1 MKNNKKLPHGKTAAL
16 DCDGVASQATFGER
30 KLLKVVCG
38 MGLAV
43 LMGAM
48 AFLGAA
54 CTPNSAATSGPQG
67 AQGAA
72 GTADGGSNTSPSNP
86 FNLSPETDPTLFTTQ
101 SGINIKFGGATGTV
115 ASGGLTG
122 YSYVTMG
129 TYNGS
134 PVNWVIIGY
143 NSSLSYLFSGEVIVG
158 GNGLLDDTIDNSPA
172 GEAIKNNNNYM
183 AYGVQN
189 DTELHAGEVLVI
201 SQNIISKGPYAGSS
215 GNYNS
220 SSSKNSCQSL
230 YDNDLGL
237 SDAYK
242 SLIQPQN
249 LTNTYYNGSSTSNNQ
264 YIFLLAGLAQ
274 NNFFIS
280 TYLNTNAL
288 RNVGAEYYLRTG
300 TKYSS
305 DWKIY
310 SMYAISKTG
319 ALESSDIN
327 YTDGGLRPA
336 MVLKLM

>member
-1 MKNNKKLPHGKTAAL
+1 MKNNKKLPHGKTAAV

-38 MGLAV
+38 VGLAV

-72 GTADGGSNTSPSNP
+72 GTAHGGSNTSPSNP

-172 GEAIKNNNNYM
+172 GEAIKNNNLYSS
-183 AYGVQN
+183 YGVQN
-189 DTELHAGEVLVI
+189 DVDLHAGEVLVI
-201 SQNIISKGPYAGSS
+201 SQGGLGTACFDADESYTND
-215 GNYNS
+215 YNS
-220 SSSKNSCQSL
+220 SDCELRKYVETLFNSG
-230 YDNDLGL
+230 LGF
-237 SDAYK
+237 SDVEK
-242 SLIQPQN
+242 SLIQPKTLTNYGTGGSITSNAYMFPLAARGEN
-249 LTNTYYNGSSTSNNQ
+249 LT
-264 YIFLLAGLAQ
+264 
-274 NNFFIS
+274 IS
-280 TYLNTNAL
+280 TYLTSLAL
-288 RNVGAEYYLRTG
+288 RDIDAYYWLRSGDVSNSQLAYCVRADGNVYYGNTV
-300 TKYSS
+300 SHS
-305 DWKIY
+305 
-310 SMYAISKTG
+310 
-319 ALESSDIN
+319 
-327 YTDGGLRPA
+327 TDVRPA
-336 MVLKLM
+336 MVLKLF